1 MDWTW
6 CLLFPFLEAE
16 TGKAW
21 APCQT
26 PKLRPKCP
34 EILVLLRSMV
44 IHRGAQ
50 IDCQLR
56 QFKLTFEA
64 GEDAKH

>member
-1 MDWTW
+1 
-6 CLLFPFLEAE
+6 
-16 TGKAW
+16 
-21 APCQT
+21 
-26 PKLRPKCP
+26 
-34 EILVLLRSMV
+34 V